1 VESTAPKRQAAYMLP
16 ADLVRRIKAEANERD
31 CYPCAVVESACAKY
45 LDGKV
50 EARRPRP
57 DRKAASA

>member
-1 VESTAPKRQAAYMLP
+1 MLP

-45 LDGKV
+45 LDGKA
-50 EARRPRP
+50 EARRPKP
-57 DRKAASA
+57 ARKAATA